1 MAVIDFSRTITFS
14 TWFTGSNTLG
24 TGLGDAALI
33 NGSLSSTNVSQGI
46 NAVASQQGN
55 VASLAMSADADG
67 DGTNSLV
74 DGINTVAD
82 EAGRKRISESAPFAY
97 DMTPLNVF
105 GTENDFDA
113 HGHYE

>member
-1 MAVIDFSRTITFS
+1 MVVIDFSRTITFS

-82 EAGRKRISESAPFAY
+82 EAGRKRISEAEPFAY